1 MLKYELLI
9 IDIKKRI
16 SSGQWYSEMLM
27 PTESELCTMYG
38 VSRITVRRALEELEH
53 ENLIKRIQG
62 KGTFITA
69 SKMYSG
75 ASANGFTQNMVAQGV
90 VVVSQLV
97 IEELVPASVELR
109 QKLLLADSKS
119 LVWHFSRIRLAGGK
133 PIAIMDTYVK
143 ESLGDIMR
151 TYDLKVE
158 SFYGLYQK
166 IFGIPVVD
174 TIGSV
179 TAIIPKP
186 EICSLLQVPQ
196 GSAHLWYKSI
206 GYLADDTP
214 IQVDYSVFNSELYEF
229 SINMKNLKIE
239 NLSPR

>member
-9 IDIKKRI
+9 MDIKKRI
-16 SSGQWYSEMLM
+16 ASGQWFNEMLM
-27 PTESELCTMYG
+27 PTESELCVMYG
-38 VSRITVRRALEELEH
+38 VSRITVRRSLEELER

-75 ASANGFTQNMVAQGV
+75 ASANGFTQNMAAQGV
-90 VVVSQLV
+90 VVVSRLLV
-97 IEELVPASVELR
+97 EELIPASAELR

-133 PIAIMDTYVK
+133 PIALMDTYVK
-143 ESLGDIMR
+143 ESLGDTMR
-151 TYDLKVE
+151 TYDLRTE

-186 EICSLLQVPQ
+186 EVCAMLEVPQ

-206 GYLADDTP
+206 GFLANDTP
-214 IQVDYSVFNSELYEF
+214 VQVDYSVFNSELYEF
-229 SINMKNLKIE
+229 SINMKNLRIE
-239 NLSPR
+239 NLSAQ